1 MDLKSKNNTTLDA
14 KKVFSKIGLATAITI
29 ITVNVLQILMYK
41 ILGTIAPEIISKSW
55 FAYIT
60 IAVSF
65 YLIGFPL
72 FYLLVKNIP
81 NGQKKESKKLSILG
95 IIKLI
100 LITYSVMYIINL
112 LTTLIITITGLILGN
127 TITNPLNSVILP
139 NSWIWNLVFAG
150 ILSPIIEELMFRGV
164 MLNKL
169 RCYGDK
175 IAIITTAVLFGLFHG
190 NFHQFFYT
198 AAIGA
203 VFAYITL
210 KTGTIKYSIILHI
223 TINIL
228 GGVLPSIL
236 LSYGDNLLPTAIFG
250 LGVIVMV
257 IVGTVLFIKNVK
269 KINILPGNITL
280 EKGQV
285 FKTTYLNLG
294 MILNLCVCLFLMI
307 YVLVS

>member
-1 MDLKSKNNTTLDA
+1 MDLKLKNNTNLEA

-41 ILGTIAPEIISKSW
+41 VLGAIAPEVISKSW
-55 FAYIT
+55 FTYIT

-72 FYLLVKNIP
+72 FHLLVKNIP
-81 NGQKKESKKLSILG
+81 NGQKKESKNLSIFEL
-95 IIKLI
+95 IKFI
-100 LITYSVMYIINL
+100 LITYAVMYIVNLFTIIVIN
-112 LTTLIITITGLILGN
+112 IIGLISGN
-127 TITNPLNSVILP
+127 SMTNPLNSVILP

-150 ILSPIIEELMFRGV
+150 ILSPIIEELMFRGI

-175 IAIITTAVLFGLFHG
+175 IAIITTALLFGLFHG
-190 NFHQFFYT
+190 NFHQFFYAT
-198 AAIGA
+198 ALGL
-203 VFAYITL
+203 VFAYVAL

-228 GGVLPSIL
+228 GGVVPSIL
-236 LSYGDNLLPTAIFG
+236 LSFGDNILPTAIFG

-257 IVGTVLFIKNVK
+257 IVGTVLFIKSIK
-269 KINILPGNITL
+269 KINILPGDISL
-280 EKGQV
+280 EKGHV
-285 FKTTYLNLG
+285 LKTTCLNLG
-294 MILNLCVCLFLMI
+294 MILNLGICLFLMI
-307 YVLVS
+307 YILMV